1 MEDTPTYEELA
12 GELMRELFSL
22 GSALTPMMVNSTR
35 GETATLMTLY
45 RRGAALT
52 PGELAEQAH
61 VTSAR
66 VANILRALEE
76 KGLVERAHSSV
87 DRRQVEVT
95 LTDAGQATAERV
107 REERTQAIA
116 GYLRQLGSEDAAH
129 LVRIVRRT
137 TDILKE
143 RSERAGSEGGAA

>member
-1 MEDTPTYEELA
+1 M
-12 GELMRELFSL
+12 
-22 GSALTPMMVNSTR
+22 
-35 GETATLMTLY
+35 
-45 RRGAALT
+45 
-52 PGELAEQAH
+52 
-61 VTSAR
+61 
-66 VANILRALEE
+66 ANILRALEE

-137 TDILKE
+137 TDILEE